1 MCVLVLAFP
10 PSLIHYVFIKIC
22 VLLNIISLMPKLLL
36 GLVLLLFVLCFS
48 VYTTFA
54 SLSLRKMTL
63 FDFILKNPKENRI
76 QLKLIKGLYNFNFV

>member
-76 QLKLIKGLYNFNFV
+76 QLKLIKGVYNFKII

>member
-1 MCVLVLAFP
+1 
-10 PSLIHYVFIKIC
+10 
-22 VLLNIISLMPKLLL
+22 MPKLLL

-76 QLKLIKGLYNFNFV
+76 QLKLIKGVYNFKII

>member
-10 PSLIHYVFIKIC
+10 PSLIHYVFIK
-22 VLLNIISLMPKLLL
+22 KLCFVKYHLPHAKAPPWL
-36 GLVLLLFVLCFS
+36 GFVAFVLCIS
-48 VYTTFA
+48 VYTSFG